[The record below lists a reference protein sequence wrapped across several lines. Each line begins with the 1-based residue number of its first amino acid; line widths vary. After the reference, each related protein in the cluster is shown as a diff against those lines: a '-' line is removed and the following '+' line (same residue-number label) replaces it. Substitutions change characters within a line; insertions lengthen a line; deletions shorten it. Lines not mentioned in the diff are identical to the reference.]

1 MNFYKGCSKLSLRSE
16 AIEHLIQIAY
26 EDENDNSV
34 IDTTRSQLTVS
45 LLKGKNNK
53 STIALQSYPLLF
65 SEIEIL
71 IGICE
76 TSPTNVA
83 NATSTLTDVII
94 PYFQVLSK
102 QLFSD
107 IVLNKFSAS
116 KLKKQKH
123 VTGFSIYEVMAI
135 KLSQF
140 MIRCHGLFDEL
151 KPLVE
156 TTFANFFNSLNSK
169 FVTNDIFIV
178 LGIFKAANE
187 LCYKSTIHEKLVISG
202 WKFLSLYDTKLK
214 LIVQNDIGNETLST
228 YYSSNEEITS
238 DIFLFEILK
247 IQNKILG
254 SIFIFNEQCDS
265 FIETMLILKRSN
277 EVNPENYGDVYEK
290 NLHIFEQNKDFL
302 TVITLYSKNK
312 LQDLE
317 DMELDVSSFENLNH
331 FFEIQSLL
339 LETCSLN
346 FFNFNVKNV
355 SSCISMFKRFVS
367 IFKTNSFLPSAS
379 FLKSIVAFASLM
391 NYYTDDIA
399 SDLVSFFPVLITNTY
414 VTQQFVENISKIFAD
429 GLPALTEDAV
439 VNSIYDISNLLGE
452 GREKFL
458 HKRKMTLTN
467 SFKETEIS
475 RKKSTS
481 LAPFQSMNIL
491 SKVLN
496 KKNKGLNGSSSSLNA
511 TDGSQNSINES
522 VDILGDAMV
531 EDDYAVSTDA
541 SVEKAVV
548 SLVTIAATYKDN
560 SITGLILTIL
570 IQKYDSVSSNLD
582 VFILENLHTL
592 AVVVEKNEFNM
603 VVKFLHQINLQTQ
616 DEHKRNVLEASK
628 DKIAMS
634 LKKNRKSNEDV
645 YNNYLKF
652 LLEDL
657 DSNLSEKSF
666 DSRRSK
672 KADTDQLFFN
682 IKTFNEYILLLAAL
696 LPGIKDEKLNVD
708 NHTESLMRDLWIKL
722 ATHGFYFNVKS
733 QRLENCLDG
742 KISINP
748 DKLKIIA
755 LNTTPL
761 AAFSLQNTSE
771 TSYKLNMILQR
782 PVLSTIT
789 DFQCKALK
797 REFGYSGNLT
807 DDQTLFLTSAIML
820 EYHRLMISPEDAI
833 CLTLEYMTDE
843 TIEQDF
849 GSFFESFAKD
859 LAHTVCSAKR
869 FRLKTS
875 LEHYSTIL
883 TSVILKICSRNKNVQ
898 KSGFFVADKMI
909 SYLPECLNTKDSVF
923 LCLDLLSTLY
933 QSVYDVAKN
942 KYQLNIEY
950 IVGNNNTVSLP
961 LSEAWR
967 NDTLRYFEQH
977 CSSWFDIII
986 SRTPKASRALLLQYI
1001 SSKIEDNFSTMDK
1014 VNYGVS
1020 FAKNKATSLGVGVN
1034 DPDSYLNQK
1043 IDYSF
1048 KSLNG
1053 HWTSVDHSIS
1063 FFTASSSNQLFESK
1077 LLQEQY
1083 KELKTLIFTS
1093 NAPDQKSIHLFLC
1106 IASKLLSSNLQKE
1119 DQSENANYI
1128 CDIINSSFIK
1138 GSGISNLSYGVS
1150 WWGRILSEYP
1160 QLSGLFLT
1168 ELVKLWDI
1176 HIRIPGFILNENNGI
1191 GPCEESI
1198 MQYTPSNTD
1207 AIISRAEK
1215 LLKESAGYIDLL
1227 KFIEELS
1234 IKIMQFSDNNI
1245 LSECFVQLVKTT
1257 TDCMESTSNINT
1269 HPALK
1274 FLKLRLFGTFFKVS
1288 ESCHKRISK
1297 KSIETMYT
1305 VRNLS
1310 KVVTSLTKLCLKLFS
1325 TKSLWPFGN
1334 DELAWDEL
1342 YVSIKNVY
1350 KIVTSS
1356 LEGKSNTSWNK
1367 FLLASCATEMKVLQ
1381 KVLVHEM
1388 YSISIWSD
1396 LSSDNKSGRDTN
1408 IILSKLD
1415 ESLVKSAFSIDIKL
1429 SANLIDRYVGWGGVN
1444 ASSSKERVK
1453 MNKLFSELIN
1463 LSPLKAAKS
1472 YGSGLKYLSNQNF
1485 VKYGLLFDK
1494 VDPMSTLNYLL
1505 DVGEYNKFVK
1515 SLETLPLMLQYF
1527 MKSLESFSSQVTFFY
1542 IPQIVQCLRYDN
1554 NGYVERF
1561 ILDSGMINSYFA
1573 HQIIWN
1579 MKANKYKD
1587 DSMKEVDPILGPK
1600 LYTIIEKLEATF
1612 SAEALEFYKNEFK
1625 FFSEVTQISGTLKPY
1640 VKKSKPEKKQ
1650 VIDAEMAKIKVLP
1663 GVYLPSN
1670 PDGVVVDIDRK
1681 SGKPLQSHAKA
1692 PFMATFKI
1700 EKTDEDGKTF
1710 SQPLSAI
1717 FKVGDDCRQDVLALQ
1732 LINCCK
1738 NIWSEI
1744 GLDVYVFPNR
1754 VTATDGGCGVID
1766 VLPNSISRDMLGR
1779 EAVNGLYEWFVSK
1792 FGSEYTPSFE
1802 KARMNFIKSLAGYS
1816 VISYILQ
1823 FKDRHNGNIMYDDSG
1838 HVLHIDFGFIFDIV
1852 PGGVKFEAVP
1862 FKLTKEMVSVL
1873 GGSKNSL
1880 GYRLFEKLTIKA
1892 FLALRKHYK
1901 FIQNTIEPMMDS
1913 NLPCFGGKTI
1923 KHLQSRLALDK
1934 SEAEAAVFMKNRISR
1949 SYESTFTKGYDEFQ
1963 KMTNGIPY

>member
-1 MNFYKGCSKLSLRSE
+1 M
-16 AIEHLIQIAY
+16 
-26 EDENDNSV
+26 
-34 IDTTRSQLTVS
+34 
-45 LLKGKNNK
+45 
-53 STIALQSYPLLF
+53 
-65 SEIEIL
+65 
-71 IGICE
+71 
-76 TSPTNVA
+76 
-83 NATSTLTDVII
+83 
-94 PYFQVLSK
+94 
-102 QLFSD
+102 SD
-107 IVLNKFSAS
+107 
-116 KLKKQKH
+116 
-123 VTGFSIYEVMAI
+123 
-135 KLSQF
+135 
-140 MIRCHGLFDEL
+140 D
-151 KPLVE
+151 
-156 TTFANFFNSLNSK
+156 
-169 FVTNDIFIV
+169 
-178 LGIFKAANE
+178 
-187 LCYKSTIHEKLVISG
+187 
-202 WKFLSLYDTKLK
+202 
-214 LIVQNDIGNETLST
+214 
-228 YYSSNEEITS
+228 
-238 DIFLFEILK
+238 
-247 IQNKILG
+247 
-254 SIFIFNEQCDS
+254 
-265 FIETMLILKRSN
+265 
-277 EVNPENYGDVYEK
+277 
-290 NLHIFEQNKDFL
+290 
-302 TVITLYSKNK
+302 
-312 LQDLE
+312 
-317 DMELDVSSFENLNH
+317 
-331 FFEIQSLL
+331 
-339 LETCSLN
+339 
-346 FFNFNVKNV
+346 
-355 SSCISMFKRFVS
+355 
-367 IFKTNSFLPSAS
+367 
-379 FLKSIVAFASLM
+379 
-391 NYYTDDIA
+391 
-399 SDLVSFFPVLITNTY
+399 
-414 VTQQFVENISKIFAD
+414 
-429 GLPALTEDAV
+429 
-439 VNSIYDISNLLGE
+439 
-452 GREKFL
+452 
-458 HKRKMTLTN
+458 
-467 SFKETEIS
+467 
-475 RKKSTS
+475 
-481 LAPFQSMNIL
+481 
-491 SKVLN
+491 
-496 KKNKGLNGSSSSLNA
+496 
-511 TDGSQNSINES
+511 
-522 VDILGDAMV
+522 
-531 EDDYAVSTDA
+531 
-541 SVEKAVV
+541 
-548 SLVTIAATYKDN
+548 
-560 SITGLILTIL
+560 
-570 IQKYDSVSSNLD
+570 
-582 VFILENLHTL
+582 
-592 AVVVEKNEFNM
+592 
-603 VVKFLHQINLQTQ
+603 
-616 DEHKRNVLEASK
+616 
-628 DKIAMS
+628 
-634 LKKNRKSNEDV
+634 
-645 YNNYLKF
+645 
-652 LLEDL
+652 
-657 DSNLSEKSF
+657 
-666 DSRRSK
+666 
-672 KADTDQLFFN
+672 
-682 IKTFNEYILLLAAL
+682 
-696 LPGIKDEKLNVD
+696 
-708 NHTESLMRDLWIKL
+708 
-722 ATHGFYFNVKS
+722 
-733 QRLENCLDG
+733 
-742 KISINP
+742 
-748 DKLKIIA
+748 
-755 LNTTPL
+755 
-761 AAFSLQNTSE
+761 
-771 TSYKLNMILQR
+771 
-782 PVLSTIT
+782 
-789 DFQCKALK
+789 
-797 REFGYSGNLT
+797 
-807 DDQTLFLTSAIML
+807 
-820 EYHRLMISPEDAI
+820 
-833 CLTLEYMTDE
+833 

-849 GSFFESFAKD
+849 GSFFEIFAKD
-859 LAHTVCSAKR
+859 LAHTICSAKK

-875 LEHYSTIL
+875 LDQYSTIL

-898 KSGFFVADKMI
+898 KSGFYVADKLI
-909 SYLPECLNTKDSVF
+909 SYLPECLNTKNSVF

-950 IVGNNNTVSLP
+950 SVGNNSTVSLP

-967 NDTLRYFEQH
+967 KDTLRYFEQH

-1020 FAKNKATSLGVGVN
+1020 FAKSKSTSLGVGLN

-1043 IDYSF
+1043 IDHSL
-1048 KSLNG
+1048 KTLNG
-1053 HWTSVDHSIS
+1053 QWTSVDHSIS
-1063 FFTASSSNQLFESK
+1063 FFTASSSSNQVFESK
-1077 LLQEQY
+1077 ILREQY
-1083 KELKTLIFTS
+1083 KELKTLIFTGVV
-1093 NAPDQKSIHLFLC
+1093 PDQKSVHLFLC
-1106 IASKLLSSNLQKE
+1106 IASKLLSSNLQKA

-1128 CDIINSSFIK
+1128 CDIINASFIK
-1138 GSGISNLSYGVS
+1138 GPGTSNLSYGVS
-1150 WWGRILSEYP
+1150 CWGRVLSEYP

-1176 HIRIPGFILNENNGI
+1176 HIRIPGFTLNENNGI

-1207 AIISRAEK
+1207 AIVNKAEK
-1215 LLKESAGYIDLL
+1215 LLKESAGYVDLF

-1234 IKIMQFSDNNI
+1234 VKTMQFSDNNI
-1245 LSECFVQLVKTT
+1245 LSECFVQLIKTT
-1257 TDCMESTSNINT
+1257 TDVMESAGDINI

-1274 FLKLRLFGTFFKVS
+1274 FMKLSLFGTFFKVA
-1288 ESCHKRISK
+1288 ESCHKRIST
-1297 KSIETMYT
+1297 KSTETMFT
-1305 VRNLS
+1305 VKNLS
-1310 KVVTSLTKLCLKLFS
+1310 KVVTSLTKQCLKLFS

-1342 YVSIKNVY
+1342 YYSIKGIY
-1350 KIVTSS
+1350 KMISSS

-1381 KVLVHEM
+1381 KILVHEM

-1396 LSSDNKSGRDTN
+1396 LSSDNRSGRTTS
-1408 IILSKLD
+1408 ISLRKLD
-1415 ESLVKSAFSIDIKL
+1415 ESLVKSAFVIDVQL
-1429 SANLIDRYVGWGGVN
+1429 AASLIDRYVGWGGAN
-1444 ASSSKERVK
+1444 ASSSKERAK
-1453 MNKLFSELIN
+1453 MNNFLGELIN

-1472 YGSGLKYLSNQNF
+1472 YGPGLKYLSNQNF

-1494 VDPMSTLNYLL
+1494 VDPMTSLNYLL

-1515 SLETLPLMLQYF
+1515 SPETLPLMLQYF

-1587 DSMKEVDPILGPK
+1587 DAMEVVDPILGPK
-1600 LYTIIEKLEATF
+1600 LYTIIEKLEASF
-1612 SAEALEFYKNEFK
+1612 SAEALVFYRNEFK
-1625 FFSEVTQISGTLKPY
+1625 FFSEVTEISGTLKPY

-1700 EKTDEDGKTF
+1700 EKIDEDGKTF
-1710 SQPLSAI
+1710 TQPLSAI

-1880 GYRLFEKLTIKA
+1880 GYKLFEKLTIKA

-1934 SEAEAAVFMKNRISR
+1934 SESEAADFMKSKISR